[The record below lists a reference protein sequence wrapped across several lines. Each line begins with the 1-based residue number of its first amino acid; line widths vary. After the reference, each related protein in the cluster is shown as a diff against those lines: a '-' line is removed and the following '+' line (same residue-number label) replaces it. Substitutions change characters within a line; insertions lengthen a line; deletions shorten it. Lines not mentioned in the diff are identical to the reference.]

1 MIEVYLQAW
10 EPCGN
15 TMCKTDLSVLKN
27 MRDRIS
33 SLSSQ
38 QQRFKWNRVGARE
51 YEAAVI
57 RESGP
62 SYWISEPPVLS
73 VSRLTR
79 LNTA

>member
-15 TMCKTDLSVLKN
+15 TMCKTDHFDSKEHAGQDFLSH
-27 MRDRIS
+27 
-33 SLSSQ
+33 LSNNVA
-38 QQRFKWNRVGARE
+38 KWNRVGARE
-51 YEAAVI
+51 YEAVVI

-62 SYWISEPPVLS
+62 SYRISEPRVLS
-73 VSRLTR
+73 VSRLYL